1 VTGAVREAPQRRT
14 GDAPMG
20 CQVLGEISFGLVPG
34 CWSAWTR
41 PGSTGVGGMSS
52 VRLMARGLHGD
63 GCVLE

>member
-1 VTGAVREAPQRRT
+1 
-14 GDAPMG
+14 MG
-20 CQVLGEISFGLVPG
+20 CQVLGGISFGLVLG
-34 CWSAWTR
+34 LSGAWSR